1 MGLER
6 LVNAYS
12 NHFVHGVKRGGG
24 SSSPQKG
31 SVVGMEGDNSTSE
44 PGGVMEVTMLGFHV

>member
-1 MGLER
+1 MPILIILFTG
-6 LVNAYS
+6 S
-12 NHFVHGVKRGGG
+12 KGGG